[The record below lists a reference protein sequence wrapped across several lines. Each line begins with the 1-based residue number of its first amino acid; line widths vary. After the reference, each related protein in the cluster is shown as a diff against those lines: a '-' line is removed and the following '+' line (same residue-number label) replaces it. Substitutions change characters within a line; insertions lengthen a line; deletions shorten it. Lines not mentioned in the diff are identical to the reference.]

1 MRVFYTL
8 TAAGLLLTQTIDIS
22 SASEGHQSPPP
33 TVVVEHAAPAS
44 GKVVRRYVGAVE
56 AINSVRIMPRITGEL
71 KKVNF
76 TEGGLVKA
84 GQLLYE
90 LEDTTYQA
98 AVQAL
103 EAQLEA
109 QKATLEFATKEYVR
123 KYKLLKSNV
132 VSTAAHEQALMEINV
147 AKANIKRLEAS
158 LLDARNTLSYTRIT
172 APISGRISKSIAT
185 VGNLITP
192 QSGAMTDI
200 QQLAPIYVKFSI
212 SEKTLRRDF
221 GGAEKVPAIARVRA
235 MLADNTLAGETARV
249 TLVDN
254 KINAQSNTITM
265 YATFPNRKFDL
276 LPGSYVTVLLS
287 AENANAALPSV
298 LPSAIVMENDQCY
311 IWVLDKKSNMPAK
324 RKVKIGET
332 VAGRTIVLEGIKN
345 GELIVVDGTH
355 KIRPNTPVAPI
366 DAKKVFKQGK

>member
-1 MRVFYTL
+1 M
-8 TAAGLLLTQTIDIS
+8 
-22 SASEGHQSPPP
+22 
-33 TVVVEHAAPAS
+33 VVEHAAPAS

-109 QKATLEFATKEYVR
+109 QKATLEFATKEYAR

-332 VAGRTIVLEGIKN
+332 VAGRTIVFEGIKN

>member
-1 MRVFYTL
+1 MRAFYLL
-8 TAAGLLLTQTIDIS
+8 TAVGLLLTQTIDIS
-22 SASEGHQSPPP
+22 SASEGHPPPPP

-109 QKATLEFATKEYVR
+109 QKATLEFATKEYAR

-265 YATFPNRKFDL
+265 YATFPNRKFEL

-298 LPSAIVMENDQCY
+298 LPSAIVMENEQCY

>member
-1 MRVFYTL
+1 MKRFFAL
-8 TAAGLLLTQTIDIS
+8 SAAGLILTQTIETS
-22 SASEGHQSPPP
+22 SASESYSRPLA
-33 TVVVEHAAPAS
+33 TVVVEAAAPAS
-44 GKVVRRYVGAVE
+44 ARAVRRYVGAVE

-76 TEGGLVKA
+76 TEGSLVKA

-109 QKATLEFATKEYVR
+109 QKATLEFATKEYAR

-235 MLADNTLAGETARV
+235 MLADNTIASETARV

-254 KINAQSNTITM
+254 KINTQSNTITM
-265 YATFPNRKFDL
+265 YATFPNKKFDL
-276 LPGSYVTVLLS
+276 LPGSYVTVLLT
-287 AENANAALPSV
+287 AENTNVAQPSV
-298 LPSAIVMENDQCY
+298 LPSAVVMENDQCF
-311 IWVLDKKSNMPAK
+311 IWVLDKKSNIPTK

-355 KIRPNTPVAPI
+355 KIRPNAPVTPI
-366 DAKKVFKQGK
+366 DAQKVFRQGK